1 MPTTLNPQRQGPGLM
16 AFVFRVSSTLFSHS
30 WHLIQLVK
38 WRNFLKAEEAHPAR
52 FEHQL
57 DNLGSY
63 KENFYL
69 SSSTFLN
76 YKIGIIILIKE
87 LLYQL
92 EVANVFCLFNPSII
106 QFLKITVI
114 IANILYRILW
124 NDRFNLLFYRP
135 RSKLRPS
142 EVKWYAHSHI

>member
-1 MPTTLNPQRQGPGLM
+1 MHTILNPQRQGPGLT
-16 AFVFRVSSTLFSHS
+16 ALVFLVSSTLFSHS
-30 WHLIQLVK
+30 WHFIQLVK
-38 WRNFLKAEEAHPAR
+38 WRNFLKVQEAHPAR

-57 DNLGSY
+57 NNLGSY
-63 KENFYL
+63 EETFSL

-87 LLYQL
+87 LLYEL

-106 QFLKITVI
+106 HFLKITVI
-114 IANILYRILW
+114 TVNTLYRILW

-135 RSKLRPS
+135 QSKLRPS